1 MLEQGEEVEGDMQA
15 IYHLPKICIAAMELT
30 LLKTKVVKVGDRV
43 RVTGDCRLRGC
54 VGTVTKIEGEEMNVK
69 FLGDE
74 DVET

>member
-43 RVTGDCRLRGC
+43 RVNIYHTACDYC
-54 VGTVTKIEGEEMNVK
+54 
-69 FLGDE
+69 
-74 DVET
+74 